1 MNTPT
6 NTPTNTPSTATPSA
20 PTSTPPGTVDTAQL
34 ARNLE
39 AVRARIR
46 DAERAVGRAE
56 GSVKLLPVSKYHP
69 LEAVQAVADLG
80 VDLVGENREQEAR
93 EKAARLRG
101 CGIAMIGQI
110 QTKKANAVA
119 RWASEVH
126 SLDSVRL
133 AHGLDSGMAL
143 ALERGDR
150 ASATLPCFIQVSMDG
165 DASRGGVGKGDVE
178 KLVHA
183 VEEATHLELTGF
195 MVVPPL
201 DADAARVF
209 SEVRLLVDDYAER
222 LGRPMTF
229 SAGMSGDFE
238 QAIACG
244 SDMVRVGTA
253 VFGPRP
259 VV

>member
-1 MNTPT
+1 ME
-6 NTPTNTPSTATPSA
+6 
-20 PTSTPPGTVDTAQL
+20 QL

-46 DAERAVGRAE
+46 EAERAAGRPE
-56 GSVKLLPVSKYHP
+56 GSVTLLPVSKFHP
-69 LEAVQAVADLG
+69 VEAVQAIADLG

-93 EKAARLRG
+93 DKAVRLRG

-119 RWASEVH
+119 RWAAQVH
-126 SLDSVRL
+126 SLDSVKL
-133 AHGLDSGMAL
+133 ARGLDRGMAL

-150 ASATLPCFIQVSMDG
+150 ASATLPCLIQVSYDG
-165 DASRGGVGKGDVE
+165 DTSRGGVAPGDVD
-178 KLVHA
+178 KLVLE
-183 VEEATHLELTGF
+183 VEEAAHLELAGF

-201 DADAARVF
+201 GADAWRVF
-209 SEVRLLVDDYAER
+209 SEVRSLVDDYSER
-222 LGRPMTF
+222 LSRPLAF

-238 QAIACG
+238 TAIACG
-244 SDMVRVGTA
+244 SDIVRVGTA

>member
-1 MNTPT
+1 ME
-6 NTPTNTPSTATPSA
+6 
-20 PTSTPPGTVDTAQL
+20 QL

-46 DAERAVGRAE
+46 EAERAAGRPE
-56 GSVKLLPVSKYHP
+56 GSVTLLPVSKFHP
-69 LEAVQAVADLG
+69 VEAVQAIADLG

-93 EKAARLRG
+93 DKAVRLRG

-119 RWASEVH
+119 RWAAQVH
-126 SLDSVRL
+126 SLDSVKL
-133 AHGLDSGMAL
+133 ARGLDRGMAL

-150 ASATLPCFIQVSMDG
+150 ASATLPCLIQVSYDG
-165 DASRGGVGKGDVE
+165 DTSRGGVAPGDVD
-178 KLVHA
+178 KLVLE
-183 VEEATHLELTGF
+183 VEEAAHLELAGF

-201 DADAARVF
+201 GADARRVF
-209 SEVRLLVDDYAER
+209 SEVRSLVDDYSER
-222 LGRPMTF
+222 LSRPLAF

-238 QAIACG
+238 TAIACG
-244 SDMVRVGTA
+244 SDIVRVGTA

>member
-1 MNTPT
+1 ME
-6 NTPTNTPSTATPSA
+6 
-20 PTSTPPGTVDTAQL
+20 QL

-46 DAERAVGRAE
+46 EAERAAGRPE
-56 GSVKLLPVSKYHP
+56 GSVTLLPVSKFHP
-69 LEAVQAVADLG
+69 VEAVQAIADLG

-93 EKAARLRG
+93 DKAGRLRG

-119 RWASEVH
+119 RWAAQVH
-126 SLDSVRL
+126 SLDSVKL
-133 AHGLDSGMAL
+133 ARGLDRGMAL

-150 ASATLPCFIQVSMDG
+150 ASATMPCLIQVSYDG
-165 DASRGGVGKGDVE
+165 DTSRGGVAPGGVD
-178 KLVHA
+178 KLVLE
-183 VEEATHLELTGF
+183 VEEAAHLELAGF

-201 DADAARVF
+201 GADARRVF
-209 SEVRLLVDDYAER
+209 SEVRSLVDDYSER
-222 LGRPMTF
+222 LSRPLAF

-238 QAIACG
+238 TAIACG
-244 SDMVRVGTA
+244 SDIVRVGTA

>member
-1 MNTPT
+1 MDTPANTPV
-6 NTPTNTPSTATPSA
+6 NA
-20 PTSTPPGTVDTAQL
+20 PGDAPEKARMNPQANAVDAAQL

-46 DAERAVGRAE
+46 DAERAAGRAE
-56 GSVKLLPVSKYHP
+56 GSVMLLPVSKFHP
-69 LEAVQAVADLG
+69 LAAVQAVADLG

-133 AHGLDSGMAL
+133 AEGLDSGMAL

-150 ASATLPCFIQVSMDG
+150 TTSTLPCFIQVSMDG
-165 DASRGGVGKGDVE
+165 DAARGGVGKGDVE
-178 KLVHA
+178 KLVAA
-183 VEEATHLELTGF
+183 VEQATHLELAGF

-201 DADAARVF
+201 DADSARVF
-209 SEVRLLVDDYAER
+209 SEVRLLVDDYSER
-222 LGRPMTF
+222 LGRPLTF